1 MKTIIT
7 ILLAFLFV
15 PAFSQPNSKVNTGD
29 KIIDF
34 KAHLIDGSEIPLN
47 ELYNQSPLVLIVLRG
62 WPEYQCPVCTR
73 QVGEFVAGADEI
85 TKYGAKVLMIYPGPS
100 EVLQEKAEEFTE
112 DFTFPEG
119 FYFALDPDYSMV
131 NKYGLRWDA
140 PKETAYP
147 STFVIDKAGKVRF
160 AKVSSS
166 HGGRADVEEVVD
178 TLKNL

>member
-7 ILLAFLFV
+7 ILFALFFV
-15 PAFSQPNSKVNTGD
+15 PAFSQPQARVQTGD

-34 KAHLIDGSEIPLN
+34 KAQLIDGSEVALN
-47 ELYNQSPLVLIVLRG
+47 KLYEESPLVLIVLRG

-73 QVGEFVAGADEI
+73 QVGEFVGEAEQFK
-85 TKYGAKVLMIYPGPS
+85 KYGAKVLMIYPGPS
-100 EVLQEKAEEFTE
+100 EVLKEKAEEFAE

-119 FYFALDPDYSMV
+119 FYFALDPNYSMV
-131 NKYGLRWDA
+131 NNYGLRWDA

-147 STFVIDKAGKVRF
+147 STFVIDKAGKVCF

-166 HGGRADVEEVVD
+166 HGGRADVDEVV
-178 TLKNL
+178 TALKEL

>member
-7 ILLAFLFV
+7 ILLALIFV
-15 PAFSQPNSKVNTGD
+15 PAFSQPHANVKTGD

-34 KAHLIDGSEIPLN
+34 TAQLIDGSEVPIN
-47 ELYNQSPLVLIVLRG
+47 KLYNESPLVLIVLRG

-73 QVGEFVAGADEI
+73 QVGEFVSEADQFK
-85 TKYGAKVLMIYPGPS
+85 KYGAKILMIYPGPS
-100 EVLQEKAEEFTE
+100 EVLQEKAEEFAE

-119 FYFALDPDYSMV
+119 FYFALDQNYSMI

-147 STFVIDKAGKVRF
+147 STFVVDKAGKVRF

-166 HGGRADVEEVVD
+166 HGGRADVEEVVAA
-178 TLKNL
+178 LKEL

>member
-7 ILLAFLFV
+7 ILLVLVFV
-15 PAFSQPNSKVNTGD
+15 PVFSQPNAKVTTGD

-34 KAHLIDGSEIPLN
+34 NAQLIDGSEVPLN
-47 ELYNQSPLVLIVLRG
+47 KLYDESPLVLIVLRG

-73 QVGEFVAGADEI
+73 QVGEFVAEAEQFK
-85 TKYGAKVLMIYPGPS
+85 KYGARVLMIYPGPS

-112 DFTFPEG
+112 DFTFPDG
-119 FYFALDPDYSMV
+119 FYFALDPSYSMV
-131 NKYGLRWDA
+131 NEYGLRWDA

-147 STFVIDKAGKVRF
+147 STFVVDKSGKVHF

-166 HGGRADVEEVVD
+166 HGGRADVEEVVGA
-178 TLKNL
+178 LKGL